1 MLNGVK
7 GKDDGDSDSLSAYS
21 LKSNHL
27 DKTVTVTSW
36 GMTLQKDSSNFNC
49 GKGIRDER
57 AKFTQKNERLYK

>member
-7 GKDDGDSDSLSAYS
+7 GKDDGDSDSLSALPPEVQPPRQDRHS
-21 LKSNHL
+21 EKLRHDPAKS
-27 DKTVTVTSW
+27 
-36 GMTLQKDSSNFNC
+36 SSNFNC